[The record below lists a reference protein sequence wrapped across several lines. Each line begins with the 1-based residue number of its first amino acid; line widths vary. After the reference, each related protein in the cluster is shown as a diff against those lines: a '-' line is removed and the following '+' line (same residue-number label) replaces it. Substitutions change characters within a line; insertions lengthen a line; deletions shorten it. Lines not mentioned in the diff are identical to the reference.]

1 MLMDYFKNNAFFK
14 RTMEERKGDNQT
26 IQNLFS
32 HLRIQE
38 CKARETVFLFGD
50 RGKMFYIIIKGE
62 VEIRTPSPVEL
73 ENESATAE
81 GILVFIVTYF
91 DDIYWQK
98 IYQGEKI

>member
-1 MLMDYFKNNAFFK
+1 M
-14 RTMEERKGDNQT
+14 
-26 IQNLFS
+26 
-32 HLRIQE
+32 QE

-62 VEIRTPSPVEL
+62 VEIRTPSPIEL

-91 DDIYWQK
+91 EDIYWQK
-98 IYQGEKI
+98 IYQGEKIQQVFLKELMKLDVKFVNGKFDK